1 LNWSDE
7 FEDPV
12 PGRRTLQDAADHIL
26 KLSKAQQ
33 QSPHWQPAVE
43 ALVMAAEDRGPLLH
57 ARRDAAGDE
66 PWQGTG
72 VFRSQRDTLG
82 QAEAEE
88 GSLIAVDMMGRLHVR
103 RRFARQLTT
112 VRITH
117 DADYHQAS
125 GDCESPIKYQQI
137 MFRHERPSFWLLD
150 ESTRFL
156 AKIKCLPLKQ
166 GVPQAEH
173 GS

>member
-1 LNWSDE
+1 MSWSDE

-82 QAEAEE
+82 QAEAEAGGVKALGIGRCPLQAARRTRSA
-88 GSLIAVDMMGRLHVR
+88 GSKSR
-103 RRFARQLTT
+103 R
-112 VRITH
+112 VV
-117 DADYHQAS
+117 
-125 GDCESPIKYQQI
+125 
-137 MFRHERPSFWLLD
+137 
-150 ESTRFL
+150 
-156 AKIKCLPLKQ
+156 LPLRKE
-166 GVPQAEH
+166 GISINETFRDETSFSENGDEILVA
-173 GS
+173 